1 MISPKK
7 DGAAFFVHKMGKVV
21 NPTFIDFVLCDL
33 CRRTVLSKI
42 FEV

>member
-21 NPTFIDFVLCDL
+21 KLTLIDFVLCDAL
-33 CRRTVLSKI
+33 VLKYI
-42 FEV
+42 IGI